1 MSKQRRKGEFSGDIS
16 QKFWG
21 PIEGEYRTGHQDC
34 QGKLN
39 TRSWKFTCF
48 EVYRLNFTLKQLYFG
63 QGEDICYISGN
74 LPLQV
79 CRWYVFVIV
88 PAWNN
93 SILQAIFA
101 AVAKC

>member
-39 TRSWKFTCF
+39 TRSRKFTCF
-48 EVYRLNFTLKQLYFG
+48 EVYRLDFTLKQLYFG